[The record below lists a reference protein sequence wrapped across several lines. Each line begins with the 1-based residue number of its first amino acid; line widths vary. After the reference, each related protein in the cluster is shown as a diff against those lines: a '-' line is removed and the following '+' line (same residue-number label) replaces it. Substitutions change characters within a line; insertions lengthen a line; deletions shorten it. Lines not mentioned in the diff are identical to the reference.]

1 MRIWSLHPSL
11 LDTKG
16 LVALWRETL
25 LAQKVLLNETTGY
38 KNHPQ
43 LHRFKTS
50 NNPIGAIA
58 TYLCFIADEADLR
71 GYNFNRDKIHQ
82 ERLTSKIEVTLGQ
95 VEYEFAHLLN
105 KLKVRDIDR
114 YNKHITQQT
123 LLTHPMFVIVKGEI
137 EPWEIL

>member
-43 LHRFKTS
+43 LNRFKTS

-58 TYLCFIADEADLR
+58 TLVDEVLAANP
-71 GYNFNRDKIHQ
+71 GNVAEFKAGKEKAFNA
-82 ERLTSKIEVTLGQ
+82 LVGQ
-95 VEYEFAHLLN
+95 VMKAAKGKANPQQVNDLL
-105 KLKVRDIDR
+105 KLK
-114 YNKHITQQT
+114 
-123 LLTHPMFVIVKGEI
+123 LEG
-137 EPWEIL
+137 